1 MRPPD
6 WTVLVRFPSFA
17 DMTEPSDL
25 DLEHIKA
32 KLLARKAELEQ
43 LDESSADARKPVE
56 LDQTRTGR
64 LSRMDALQGQAM
76 AQATHRRREQE
87 LQRIEAALKRIDA
100 GEFGECVHCGEAIAA
115 KRLEFDPTT
124 PLCIDC
130 ARQD

>member
-1 MRPPD
+1 M
-6 WTVLVRFPSFA
+6 S
-17 DMTEPSDL
+17 EPSDL